1 MNSTINKI
9 NESRKYLL
17 IYFLLKNFAD
27 LFLKICAELYFLKN
41 LCKFFP
47 LAFGVRVTDLCRID
61 WNW

>member
-27 LFLKICAELYFLKN
+27 LFLKICVELYFLKN
-41 LCKFFP
+41 LRRFVT
-47 LAFGVRVTDLCRID
+47 ADVRRSAL
-61 WNW
+61 